1 MITMNNTVTITNE
14 PAADMNAGMNAMM
27 FGHNDTKH
35 ALVMGIANRDSIAYG
50 CALALK
56 LAGYDITMTY
66 QNAKTR
72 QYTQAIADALE
83 ANFIECDVNN
93 EIGLS
98 HIAPINVVIHSV
110 ASAPLA
116 DLHGDVID
124 CSESGFSST
133 MHVSCYSLIKLV
145 KAIKDKL
152 RPGASIWTMSYIGA
166 ERAVQN
172 YGIMGV
178 AKAALESTVRY
189 LAVELGQR
197 NVRVNAVSVGPI
209 KTRAASGINKFDDLL
224 EMASATEPLRERLD
238 VHNVGRTVCALAQ
251 HGVNITGQ
259 TIYVDNGYSCVG

>member
-1 MITMNNTVTITNE
+1 MIAEAELHTPSLATQFRALE
-14 PAADMNAGMNAMM
+14 P
-27 FGHNDTKH
+27 KH
-35 ALVMGIANRDSIAYG
+35 ALVVGIANRDSIAYG

-56 LAGYDITMTY
+56 SAGYEITMTY
-66 QNAKTR
+66 QSEKTR
-72 QYTQAIADALE
+72 KYTQDIADELDAW
-83 ANFIECDVNN
+83 FIECDVT
-93 EIGLS
+93 EPIDLS
-98 HIAPINVVIHSV
+98 SLVPIDVVIHSI
-110 ASAPLA
+110 ANAPLA

-124 CSESGFSST
+124 CSETGFSST

-152 RPGASIWTMSYIGA
+152 RPGASIWTMSYVGA

-172 YGIMGV
+172 YGIMGI
-178 AKAALESTVRY
+178 AKAGLESTVRY